1 MADSAGIHSVSGA
14 QLVDWPHTQ
23 QSIAKILTTPIGAR
37 VMRRDFGSEL
47 FDLVD
52 RKMTERSIL
61 AIYGAAATA
70 IARWEPRFR
79 LRRAAIVN
87 AGADGRIDLALMGT
101 YFPRGHLGDFTVA
114 EDRTARI
121 LIPGG
126 GI

>member
-1 MADSAGIHSVSGA
+1 VADSAGIGSGDGA
-14 QLVDWPHTQ
+14 QLTDWLHTQ

-47 FDLVD
+47 FDLID
-52 RKMTERSIL
+52 RKATQRSVL
-61 AIYGAAATA
+61 AIYAAAAVA

-79 LRRAAIVN
+79 MRRAAIAD
-87 AGADGRIDLALMGT
+87 AGPDGRIQLELFGT

-114 EDRTARI
+114 EDRTARV

-126 GI
+126 GA